1 MSVNI
6 ITNNATDKD
15 QIKDIIKQIEYG
27 WENGDGAPF
36 KKHFFDFKGAR
47 YFESGGQNVGLSDLI
62 EHHVEPEKDA
72 LVFLSLDFFFSTI
85 LTFCYFLLTSN
96 SNCLT
101 LSCSSIGM
109 SSLSSNW

>member
-1 MSVNI
+1 MKKFLI
-6 ITNNATDKD
+6 IIISSLLSFFTFAHDNNATDKD

-72 LVFLSLDFFFSTI
+72 LVFLSSTYAI
-85 LTFCYFLLTSN
+85 LKRCRE
-96 SNCLT
+96 
-101 LSCSSIGM
+101 I
-109 SSLSSNW
+109 